1 MKNRE
6 VASMFY
12 EMADVLELQGVEW
25 KPNAYRK
32 AARAIES
39 LSEPIEE
46 IYAKGGIKALLQ
58 IPGVGKNLALKI
70 EEFLKTGKIKAY
82 NKLAKKIPKGV
93 EKMMHVPGLGP
104 KKVMML
110 HKKLKIKN
118 IKELERAAKTGKLR
132 KLAGF
137 GAKSEQDV
145 LRGLKILKQGMQRK
159 LLGLAFP
166 IAQELAE
173 RLSRVDGVKR
183 AEPAGSLRRMKET
196 VGDVDVLVISTKPT
210 KVMDVFTRMPEVQT
224 IMAKGPTKSTV
235 IFKDGLQADVR
246 VLDQKSFGAA
256 LQYFTGSKDHNVKL
270 RQLAI
275 KKGYKLS
282 EYGLF
287 KKNKYVCGKT
297 EKEVYA
303 KLGLPVMAPELRENT
318 GEIEAAMRKKLPKI
332 IPYNVIKGDLH
343 VHSRWSDGL
352 NSIEEMAKAAQRRGN
367 KYIALTDHS
376 KSTYVA
382 KGMDKKRLVKYL
394 AEIEK
399 VQKKVKIRILKGAEV
414 DILADGSLDFDNKVL
429 KKLDLVLV
437 DIHSGFKS
445 SRKEMTARILKA
457 FDNPYVN
464 IFAHPTGRLINQR
477 NPYDFDF
484 EKVAKKAKERGIA
497 LEVDS
502 QPARL
507 DLKDTHIRAA
517 VELGCKISISS
528 DAHSVDQLRFMELGI
543 AQARRGWAQEKDV
556 INTWPLKKLERFL
569 KK

>member
-1 MKNRE
+1 
-6 VASMFY
+6 
-12 EMADVLELQGVEW
+12 
-25 KPNAYRK
+25 
-32 AARAIES
+32 
-39 LSEPIEE
+39 
-46 IYAKGGIKALLQ
+46 
-58 IPGVGKNLALKI
+58 
-70 EEFLKTGKIKAY
+70 
-82 NKLAKKIPKGV
+82 
-93 EKMMHVPGLGP
+93 
-104 KKVMML
+104 
-110 HKKLKIKN
+110 
-118 IKELERAAKTGKLR
+118 
-132 KLAGF
+132 
-137 GAKSEQDV
+137 
-145 LRGLKILKQGMQRK
+145 
-159 LLGLAFP
+159 
-166 IAQELAE
+166 
-173 RLSRVDGVKR
+173 
-183 AEPAGSLRRMKET
+183 
-196 VGDVDVLVISTKPT
+196 
-210 KVMDVFTRMPEVQT
+210 
-224 IMAKGPTKSTV
+224 
-235 IFKDGLQADVR
+235 
-246 VLDQKSFGAA
+246 
-256 LQYFTGSKDHNVKL
+256 
-270 RQLAI
+270 
-275 KKGYKLS
+275 
-282 EYGLF
+282 
-287 KKNKYVCGKT
+287 
-297 EKEVYA
+297 
-303 KLGLPVMAPELRENT
+303 MAPELRENT

-332 IPYNVIKGDLH
+332 IPYNAIKGDLH

-352 NSIEEMAKAAQRRGN
+352 NSIEEMAKTAQRRGH

-382 KGMDKKRLVKYL
+382 KGMDKKRLMKYL
-394 AEIEK
+394 AEIEN

-484 EKVAKKAKERGIA
+484 EKVAKKAKECGIA

-507 DLKDTHIRAA
+507 DLKDTHIRVAI
-517 VELGCKISISS
+517 ELGCKISISS